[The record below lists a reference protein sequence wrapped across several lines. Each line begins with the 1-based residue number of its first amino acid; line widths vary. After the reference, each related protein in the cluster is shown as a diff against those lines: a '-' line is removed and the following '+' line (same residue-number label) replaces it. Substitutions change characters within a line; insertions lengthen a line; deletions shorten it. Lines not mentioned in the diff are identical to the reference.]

1 MVEPCSRC
9 RSTLLSRWIAPVK
22 NVPAGT
28 MTWPPRRLHAA
39 IASRNAP
46 VQSVTPSPTAPKLV
60 TGNNRSGNLGR
71 RTDATMRSAA
81 ASALLS
87 PTAAAWPVWAAD
99 ALAADP
105 RAESSSGAA
114 RAPAPVTAVRR
125 SIARRSISWDIF
137 VLPPIDRTVRPL
149 KVVDPQ
155 VTPDPQVT
163 ACIAGKSWMPA
174 RAVTRL
180 RVLPVPPGRELAGAV
195 RGSTRAQDRPVR
207 DQHWVRKSLR
217 IRLGVMAGPGQEF
230 EVAALVGLGDLLA
243 EERAVAALELPGRA
257 PPSRAADREFPLAH
271 LQAQFPGRN
280 VERDR
285 VSAADERERAADPR
299 LGRDVQHAGAVTGP
313 AHPRIRDP
321 HHVPHALAEQVIGD
335 RQHPVLRHPGATLR
349 ARVPQHQHGLRGDA
363 KRRIIDV
370 GLKLVIVVEYHG
382 RPGVLQQPRLG
393 GDVLD
398 DGAVRGQVPVQ
409 HRHAAL
415 GGQCLIRRAD
425 HVLVVHGR
433 IRHLLAERAAGCHP
447 AVKMQRAG
455 NMGEA
460 AEEPGQA
467 GTPRRPAMA
476 VRGISALVEPP
487 SASTVATVSSNASA
501 VRISPMDRSSQTI
514 STIRLPLAAA
524 IRSCAESTAG

>member
-1 MVEPCSRC
+1 MVEACSRC

-71 RTDATMRSAA
+71 RTDAHMRAAA

-174 RAVTRL
+174 PAGNRAGAVRGPPRPLKVVDPQVTPDPQVTACIAGKSWMPARAVTRL

-217 IRLGVMAGPGQEF
+217 IRLGV
-230 EVAALVGLGDLLA
+230 
-243 EERAVAALELPGRA
+243 
-257 PPSRAADREFPLAH
+257 DRK
-271 LQAQFPGRN
+271 
-280 VERDR
+280 
-285 VSAADERERAADPR
+285 S
-299 LGRDVQHAGAVTGP
+299 
-313 AHPRIRDP
+313 
-321 HHVPHALAEQVIGD
+321 
-335 RQHPVLRHPGATLR
+335 
-349 ARVPQHQHGLRGDA
+349 
-363 KRRIIDV
+363 
-370 GLKLVIVVEYHG
+370 
-382 RPGVLQQPRLG
+382 
-393 GDVLD
+393 
-398 DGAVRGQVPVQ
+398 
-409 HRHAAL
+409 
-415 GGQCLIRRAD
+415 
-425 HVLVVHGR
+425 
-433 IRHLLAERAAGCHP
+433 
-447 AVKMQRAG
+447 
-455 NMGEA
+455 
-460 AEEPGQA
+460 
-467 GTPRRPAMA
+467 
-476 VRGISALVEPP
+476 
-487 SASTVATVSSNASA
+487 
-501 VRISPMDRSSQTI
+501 
-514 STIRLPLAAA
+514 
-524 IRSCAESTAG
+524 